1 MILRASSSEP
11 YKYSETGAG
20 LVTRNTNSELVVVT
34 KNKKIEK
41 YLLKP
46 NTIIATTDYV
56 TDELLMKKIKRILP
70 NIPHIMCKTVGELH
84 DW

>member
-11 YKYSETGAG
+11 YKYSETEIG

-41 YLLKP
+41 
-46 NTIIATTDYV
+46 
-56 TDELLMKKIKRILP
+56 
-70 NIPHIMCKTVGELH
+70 NIYSNQTQ
-84 DW
+84 